1 MLRMWYFALTTL
13 STVGYGDYSPI
24 SSPER
29 IIGAMILLAGVAIF
43 SIFQGSLNDMI
54 VDYREKTSSSGD
66 FDNLYKWMSFLQRF
80 NQGKRLNKELK
91 KKIEHFFEYYWE
103 NDRLNPVR
111 SEENQQYMNELPKT
125 IRRNVSPTR

>member
-29 IIGAMILLAGVAIF
+29 IMGAMILLAGVAIF

-80 NQGKRLNKELK
+80 NQGKQLKKELK

-111 SEENQQYMNELPKT
+111 SEENQ
-125 IRRNVSPTR
+125 